1 MWIILKCI
9 QKHYHYDITFEYYN
23 KWLFILNLS
32 RTPDECEE
40 QFLKVHRKI
49 VNYALNQCKKK
60 EQKLGPDT
68 FKKLQI
74 KWI

>member
-23 KWLFILNLS
+23 KWWFILNLS

-40 QFLKVHRKI
+40 QFLKVYTKI
-49 VNYALNQCKKK
+49 VFLALEHCKIT
-60 EQKLGPDT
+60 EEKLCQDT
-68 FKKLQI
+68 FTKLQL
-74 KWI
+74 K